1 MANFSLGKN
10 DLHSGAVMVTVLIAM
25 RTILPLHS
33 RWTFRHW
40 VMVAMSQERVFETR
54 EIRRPLELQHR

>member
-1 MANFSLGKN
+1 MANFSSGKN
-10 DLHSGAVMVTVLIAM
+10 DLHSSAVMVTVLVAM

-33 RWTFRHW
+33 RWTFRCW